1 MNSAVGGLRRACQ
14 LGCGCEDLR
23 VETPHF
29 KDDDP
34 ADWVTLGTWPQ
45 AAAAHEHA
53 LVTLA
58 MGIACGVFEDR
69 ERGGYSVAV
78 DEHHAAR
85 VLDEW
90 RLYDEE
96 ARAASVPKPVIES
109 RAFPL
114 HLDAAML
121 WLLALVVVFFMQGRD
136 PGLSDRFC
144 NSTTAMMVDGE
155 WWRPFTA
162 LFLHADAAHL
172 LGNALL
178 GGVFC
183 VLVAHAVG
191 ALRGWILILGCGTI
205 ANAAN
210 AASRM
215 PEEFRSLGASTATFA
230 ALGILVGHAT
240 RLAWMMR
247 SFQGFRLLFVPFIAG
262 GILLG
267 WFGGGGAD
275 AGNTDV
281 AGHVFGWL
289 VGVVAGFFFSKPTLQ
304 EVPVKN
310 SR

>member
-1 MNSAVGGLRRACQ
+1 MGIAMPPDAARMAG
-14 LGCGCEDLR
+14 
-23 VETPHF
+23 VEIH
-29 KDDDP
+29 DRNDGDP
-34 ADWVTLGTWPQ
+34 GNWVAPGTWPD

-53 LVTLA
+53 LVALA
-58 MGIACGVFEDR
+58 MGVACVVFVDR
-69 ERGGYSVAV
+69 ERGGYSVAIEA
-78 DEHHAAR
+78 EHAEA
-85 VLDEW
+85 VVSEW
-90 RLYDEE
+90 RMYDEE
-96 ARAASVPKPVIES
+96 AHAAAAPKPVVES

-114 HLDAAML
+114 HLDVAMA
-121 WLLALVVVFFMQGRD
+121 WLLVLLVVFFLQGRD
-136 PGLSDRFC
+136 PSLSDRFC

-162 LFLHADAAHL
+162 LFLHADGAHL

-191 ALRGWILILGCGTI
+191 AARGWFLILACGTI
-205 ANAAN
+205 ANAVN

-215 PEEFRSLGASTATFA
+215 PDEFRSLGASTATFA

-247 SFQGFRLLFVPFIAG
+247 SFQGFRMLFVPLIAG

-281 AGHVFGWL
+281 AGHVLGWL
-289 VGVVAGFFFSKPTLQ
+289 TGVVAGFFLGKPRLQ
-304 EVPVKN
+304 TVSP
-310 SR
+310 RIRA

>member
-1 MNSAVGGLRRACQ
+1 MIIANPQRKARIVG
-14 LGCGCEDLR
+14 
-23 VETPHF
+23 VETPTPI
-29 KDDDP
+29 DEA
-34 ADWVTLGTWPQ
+34 ADSWVALGTWPQ

-53 LVTLA
+53 LVVLA
-58 MGIACGVFEDR
+58 MGIECGVFEDS
-69 ERGGYSVAV
+69 ERGGFSVAV
-78 DEHHAAR
+78 EKHHARA
-85 VLDEW
+85 VFDEW

-96 ARAASVPKPVIES
+96 VRAASNPRPAMEN
-109 RAFPL
+109 RTFPL

-121 WLLALVVVFFMQGRD
+121 WLLALLVVYFLQGRD
-136 PGLSDRFC
+136 PTLSDRFS
-144 NSTTAMMVDGE
+144 NSTHAMMLDGE

-162 LFLHADAAHL
+162 LFLHADGAHL

-191 ALRGWILILGCGTI
+191 ALRGWFLILACGTI
-205 ANAAN
+205 ANAVN

-215 PEEFRSLGASTATFA
+215 PEAFRSLGASTATFA

-240 RLAWMMR
+240 RMAWMMR
-247 SFQGFRLLFVPFIAG
+247 SFQGFRMLFVPLIAG

-281 AGHVFGWL
+281 VGHVLGWL
-289 VGVVAGFFFSKPTLQ
+289 VGLVAGFFFGKPTIQ
-304 EVPVKN
+304 EVPGRN
-310 SR
+310 TR